1 MRKCRAESRE
11 EEEGGYSPRRVKM
24 RGRRYTSGKGTDDYW
39 APKPRITGIT
49 PGICNR
55 ALGRQSATDFAAIP
69 LSLSLSLP
77 LSPSFRPTIDHHSN
91 GPPLPR
97 LKLCS
102 SVSGTLFNRATFLH
116 RPPENLQIIW
126 IMEERERGKESRS
139 KETIAI
145 RGAVALFSFLSIS
158 VVDIRLHGFICFVF
172 FYRSIRR
179 KLYRSVNSGIRVN
192 LN

>member
-69 LSLSLSLP
+69 LSLSFSLP

-91 GPPLPR
+91 GPPLLP
-97 LKLCS
+97 
-102 SVSGTLFNRATFLH
+102 V
-116 RPPENLQIIW
+116 
-126 IMEERERGKESRS
+126 
-139 KETIAI
+139 
-145 RGAVALFSFLSIS
+145 
-158 VVDIRLHGFICFVF
+158 
-172 FYRSIRR
+172 
-179 KLYRSVNSGIRVN
+179 
-192 LN
+192 